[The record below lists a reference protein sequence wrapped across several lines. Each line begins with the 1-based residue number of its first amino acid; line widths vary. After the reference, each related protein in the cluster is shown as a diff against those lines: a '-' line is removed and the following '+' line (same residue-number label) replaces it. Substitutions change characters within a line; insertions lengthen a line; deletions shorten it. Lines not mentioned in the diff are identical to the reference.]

1 MPKKKNPAKALN
13 KLILQFIKFPKTIDQ
28 FVKENP
34 WLNED
39 EGFTKSALAV
49 KRTIQE
55 ILLPLNIIM
64 DVASQFDLDKEG
76 ED

>member
-64 DVASQFDLDKEG
+64 DVASQFDLDKEE